1 MPDLIKVL
9 IADDHQLVRD
19 GVRAAL
25 DSADDITIVGE
36 APNGKVALEL
46 VESLQPDLLVV
57 DIEMPVMTGVEV
69 ARTLS
74 ENKSPVYVLALS
86 AFDDREYVYGM
97 LDSGASGYLMK
108 AEADSETLVDAIRS
122 IIRTEGEFWISPN
135 FAEKL
140 VRIHLDERRAKVN
153 FDSLTSREQE
163 ILRLVAQGKDNT
175 EVGEELFISSHTV
188 KNHIEHVKAKIGVRS
203 RAELIA
209 WAWRNKYVT
218 PEEA

>member
-1 MPDLIKVL
+1 MSDLIRVV

-25 DSADDITIVGE
+25 DGADGIKIVGE

-46 VESLQPDLLVV
+46 VDSLQPDILVV
-57 DIEMPVMTGVEV
+57 DIEMPIMSGVEV
-69 ARTLS
+69 ARSLS
-74 ENKSPVYVLALS
+74 SQKSPVFVLALS

-108 AEADSETLVDAIRS
+108 AEADSTTLVDAIRS
-122 IIRTEGEFWISPN
+122 IIATGGEFWISPN

-140 VRIHLDERRAKVN
+140 VRIHLDERRAKVS
-153 FDSLTSREQE
+153 FDSLTIREQE
-163 ILRLVAQGKDNT
+163 ILRLVAVGKDNP
-175 EVGEELFISSHTV
+175 EVGADLFISAHTV
-188 KNHIEHVKAKIGVRS
+188 KNHIEHIKSKIGVRS